1 MRFKINSIPKDP
13 RTDELLETI
22 QKLDSEII
30 DSSEEIKLLTKTA
43 KTQGVTIKRKSDN
56 PQIEERFEILKKELA
71 DTKMLIKEKE
81 KEAKDI
87 IFNNQIKVI
96 IILYK

>member
-56 PQIEERFEILKKELA
+56 PQIEERLEILKKELA

-96 IILYK
+96 IIHYK